1 METLEQLE
9 RDLSAITNDGQALR
23 HIAKNLI
30 KQNMKSK
37 LLAYEFDEETG
48 DDIVI
53 NDDDCAYRGMDVK
66 TQTDTK
72 CAIGWLIMDNLY
84 DPDIEGKTA
93 IDDDV
98 LDAVNDSTPNW
109 NKTDK
114 SMAMLSFAQRI
125 HDGYEPKDWQ
135 KVFAVTDYKLICPL
149 DDSFRLDKDS
159 TDIVVE
165 DLVAAYK
172 IASSY
177 NRDYPNNK
185 QEKAGK

>member
-9 RDLSAITNDGQALR
+9 RDLSEITNDGQALR

-30 KQNMKSK
+30 KQNMKSR
-37 LLAYEFDEETG
+37 LLAYEYDEDTG

-66 TQTDTK
+66 TKTDTK
-72 CAIGWLIMDNLY
+72 CAIGWLILDNLY

-93 IDDDV
+93 VDDDV

-109 NKTDK
+109 NKTDN

-125 HDGYEPKDWQ
+125 HDGHEIEHWQ
-135 KVFAVTDYKLICPL
+135 KVFAVTDYKLISPV
-149 DDSFRLDKDS
+149 DGSFRLDKDS
-159 TDIVVE
+159 IDIVVE
-165 DLVAAYK
+165 DLIKAYK
-172 IASSY
+172 ISDSY

-185 QEKAGK
+185 QETAGK

>member
-9 RDLSAITNDGQALR
+9 RDLSAITNDVQALR

-135 KVFAVTDYKLICPL
+135 KVFAVTDYKLISPV
-149 DDSFRLDKDS
+149 DGSFRLDKDS
-159 TDIVVE
+159 IDIVVE
-165 DLVAAYK
+165 DLIKAYK
-172 IASSY
+172 ISSSY
-177 NRDYPNNK
+177 NIDYPNNK